1 MAGKV
6 CSLIG
11 LGLLHSSV
19 PFLVRAGIA
28 AGHLHERVAKGDGTL
43 NVIRI
48 GTAMVKAHALESSQR
63 WIGGAVT
70 RDIWPADKPR
80 WLAVPYQVEVV
91 RTCPL
96 HSVPQCDVNCPP
108 RHELVLA

>member
-1 MAGKV
+1 MPRATSCTSDLARRVTSVLFDHGSYFGDTIYLFADPSRPITEQAEDMAGKV

-48 GTAMVKAHALESSQR
+48 GTAMVKAH
-63 WIGGAVT
+63 
-70 RDIWPADKPR
+70 
-80 WLAVPYQVEVV
+80 
-91 RTCPL
+91 
-96 HSVPQCDVNCPP
+96 
-108 RHELVLA
+108 